1 MAKISDI
8 INARSQ
14 DNVVP
19 ERIRAARD
27 TTTGAT
33 DELYSNNVIE
43 ALGGDK
49 NLPNW
54 IKDVKT
60 VKNPT
65 IPVVGEIVK
74 VLGLDDDEGAKQ
86 GKGRTAVDKF
96 IEDFPKMQKDWKET
110 VEEDE
115 KWGKR
120 GWETV
125 KKIWKDAVHD
135 KMLEDIN
142 TERAKA
148 VDDAESVIGP
158 KFPGSTAISTFIT
171 KLLLPRT
178 TERVANTGDF
188 QAKDLALDVG
198 ENLAMAVPGAMWTGA
213 PVKAASLVGKGM
225 AKAGLGNTAASRVL
239 ANLPGHVT
247 NLSNKLAKSWGSNLP
262 GTVALGVGKTA
273 RNFAGNAVVPFAME
287 GADDIAYDEGE
298 GMDERAD
305 FSAGDALTG
314 AITNQVVNR
323 SLARLGQGLIPEAA
337 GSVEVRSPA
346 VLKMRQILRS
356 LGESSHKSGD
366 DFANSVRATAS
377 SPARPAG
384 TYTAGEVG
392 QFRNGA
398 GAIDDGMFAI
408 TPEEKADA
416 NIASAVLDA
425 IDNGDL
431 KLLPKETVNDMNTI
445 GKYADEF
452 SLGKEKKVAENNAKF
467 VQQEINKL
475 SDAGR
480 VNAGAIE
487 AKENQLAGL
496 SAGHDAGTI
505 GDKEYK
511 QQASK
516 VIREIEELSNNGD
529 AIANKISRLKQEGVT
544 KMNTAVR
551 NIAGQ
556 KDNALYGKP
565 QDYFNAG
572 GMFKKLA
579 RFDNA
584 GNYVE
589 GIPYTRTEIVD
600 ELGKHMPE
608 YVNYANWH
616 GKLSVEPTR
625 WQKIL
630 GWSTDNPTIQERL
643 LNDAKVA
650 IPTWAV
656 NKAGRADM
664 TKNLLKRIDVTD
676 EVKKDIEETHA
687 APGKRVRSKTAKAM
701 LDAGRGELSD
711 KSRKYLAYLAEHPD
725 AVKTGHSDPKERG
738 DFNLWLLT
746 EGRDLLEGTP
756 LHRPT
761 WEVK

>member
-14 DNVVP
+14 DNVIP
-19 ERIRAARD
+19 ERVRAARD

-33 DELYSNNVIE
+33 DELYTNNVIE
-43 ALGGDK
+43 ALGGDS

-65 IPVVGEIVK
+65 IPVIGEIVK
-74 VLGLDDDEGAKQ
+74 VIGLDDDEGAKQ

-96 IEDFPKMQKDWKET
+96 IEDFPKFQKDWKDA
-110 VEEDE
+110 VEGDE

-125 KKIWKDAVHD
+125 KSVWRQAVKDKAEEERKKAMYDAVND
-135 KMLEDIN
+135 G
-142 TERAKA
+142 T
-148 VDDAESVIGP
+148 VSG
-158 KFPGSTAISTFIT
+158 FIT
-171 KLLLPRT
+171 RGVFPRV
-178 TERVANTGDF
+178 TEHLANTGDYG
-188 QAKDLALDVG
+188 AKDAALDVV
-198 ENLAMAVPGAMWTGA
+198 ENFAMAVPGAMWTGA
-213 PVKAASLVGKGM
+213 PVKAASLIGKGM
-225 AKAGLGNTAASRVL
+225 AWRGLGNTAASRVL

-247 NLSNKLAKSWGSNLP
+247 NLSNKIAASWGRNLP
-262 GTVALGVGKTA
+262 GTVAMGVGKTA

-287 GADDIAYDEGE
+287 AADDIAYDEGE

-305 FSAGDALTG
+305 FSVGDALTG

-323 SLARLGQGLIPEAA
+323 GLARLGQGLIPEAA

-356 LGESSHKSGD
+356 LGQSSHKSGD

-377 SPARPAG
+377 RPARPAG

-398 GAIDDGMFAI
+398 GAVDDGVLAI

-416 NIASAVLDA
+416 SIASAVLDA

-431 KLLPKETVNDMNTI
+431 KLLPKETVNDLNTI

-452 SLGKEKKVAENNAKF
+452 SLGREKKVAENNAKF
-467 VQQEINKL
+467 VQQEIDKL

-496 SAGHDAGTI
+496 SAEHDAGTI

-516 VIREIEELSNNGD
+516 VIREIEELSNKGD
-529 AIANKISRLKQEGVT
+529 VIANKISRLKQEGVT

-556 KDNALYGKP
+556 KENALYGKP
-565 QDYFNAG
+565 EDYFNAG

-589 GIPYTRTEIVD
+589 GIPYTRAEIVD

-616 GKLSVEPTR
+616 GKPSVEPTR
-625 WQKIL
+625 MQKII

-656 NKAGRADM
+656 NKAGRAEM
-664 TKNLLKRIDVTD
+664 TKNLLKRIDATD
-676 EVKKDIEETHA
+676 EIKKDIEETHA
-687 APGKRVRSKTAKAM
+687 APGQRVRSKTAKAI
-701 LDAGRGELSD
+701 LDAGSGELSD

>member
-65 IPVVGEIVK
+65 IPVVEEIVK
-74 VLGLDDDEGAKQ
+74 VIGLDDDEGAKQ

-96 IEDFPKMQKDWKET
+96 IEDFPKFQKDWKDA
-110 VEEDE
+110 VEGDE
-115 KWGKR
+115 KWGER
-120 GWETV
+120 GWKTV
-125 KKIWKDAVHD
+125 KSVWKQAVKDRAEEERKKAMYDAVHD
-135 KMLEDIN
+135 GTVSGFITRLLFPRA
-142 TERAKA
+142 TER
-148 VDDAESVIGP
+148 I
-158 KFPGSTAISTFIT
+158 
-171 KLLLPRT
+171 
-178 TERVANTGDF
+178 ANTGDF
-188 QAKDLALDVG
+188 QPKDIALDIG
-198 ENLAMAVPGAMWTGA
+198 ENLAMSVPGAMWTGA
-213 PVKAASLVGKGM
+213 PVKAASIVGRGM

-247 NLSNKLAKSWGSNLP
+247 NLSNKIATSWGKNLP
-262 GTVALGVGKTA
+262 GTIALGVGKTG
-273 RNFAGNAVVPFAME
+273 RNFIGNAVVPFAME
-287 GADDIAYDEGE
+287 GIDDLAYDEGE
-298 GMDERAD
+298 GMDQRAD

-377 SPARPAG
+377 RSARPAG

-398 GAIDDGMFAI
+398 GAIDDGMLAI

-416 NIASAVLDA
+416 SIASAVLDA

-431 KLLPKETVNDMNTI
+431 KLLPKETVNDLNTI
-445 GKYADEF
+445 GKYVDEF
-452 SLGKEKKVAENNAKF
+452 SLGREKKVAENNAKF

-496 SAGHDAGTI
+496 TAGHEAGTI

-511 QQASK
+511 QQANK
-516 VIREIEELSNNGD
+516 VIQEIEELSNNGD
-529 AIANKISRLKQEGVT
+529 VIANKISRLKQERVN

-556 KDNALYGKP
+556 KDNALYGNVA
-565 QDYFNAG
+565 DYFNADA
-572 GMFKKLA
+572 MFNKLA
-579 RFDNA
+579 RFDKD
-584 GNYVE
+584 GKYVE
-589 GIPYTRTEIVD
+589 GIPYTMPEILG
-600 ELGKHMPE
+600 ELDKHMPE

-616 GKLSVEPTR
+616 GKPSVEPTR
-625 WQKIL
+625 MQKIL
-630 GWSTDNPTIQERL
+630 GLTDTPTIQERL

-664 TKNLLKRIDVTD
+664 TKNLLKRIDATD
-676 EVKKDIEETHA
+676 TVKQEIEETHA
-687 APGKRVRSKTAKAM
+687 APGQRVRSKTAKAI
-701 LDAGRGELSD
+701 LDAGSGELSD

-761 WEVK
+761 WEIK

>member
-8 INARSQ
+8 INVRSQ

-33 DELYSNNVIE
+33 DELYTNNVIE

-54 IKDVKT
+54 IEDVKT
-60 VKNPT
+60 VKKPT
-65 IPVVGEIVK
+65 IPVVEEIVK
-74 VLGLDDDEGAKQ
+74 VIGLDDDEGAKK

-96 IEDFPKMQKDWKET
+96 IEYFPKMQKDWKDA
-110 VEEDE
+110 VEGDE

-125 KKIWKDAVHD
+125 KSVWRQAVKDKAEEERKKAMYDAVHD
-135 KMLEDIN
+135 GTVPGFITRHVLPRM
-142 TERAKA
+142 TER
-148 VDDAESVIGP
+148 
-158 KFPGSTAISTFIT
+158 
-171 KLLLPRT
+171 L
-178 TERVANTGDF
+178 ANTGDWDT
-188 QAKDLALDVG
+188 KDAVLDII
-198 ENLAMAVPGAMWTGA
+198 ENAAMFVPGAMWTKA
-213 PVKAASLVGKGM
+213 PVKAASLIGKGM
-225 AKAGLGNTAASRVL
+225 AWRGLGNTAASRVL
-239 ANLPGHVT
+239 TNLPGHVT
-247 NLSNKLAKSWGSNLP
+247 NLSNKIAASWGRNLP
-262 GTVALGVGKTA
+262 DTVALGVGRTA

-287 GADDIAYDEGE
+287 AADDIAYDEGE

-314 AITNQVVNR
+314 AITNHVVNR
-323 SLARLGQGLIPEAA
+323 AMAKIGRAILPEVTGSIEARPEGLN
-337 GSVEVRSPA
+337 
-346 VLKMRQILRS
+346 KMRQILRTLS
-356 LGESSHKSGD
+356 QSSHKSGD

-377 SPARPAG
+377 RPVRPAG

-398 GAIDDGMFAI
+398 GAIEDGMFAI

-431 KLLPKETVNDMNTI
+431 KLLPKETVNDLNTI

-452 SLGKEKKVAENNAKF
+452 SLGREKKVAENNAKF
-467 VQQEINKL
+467 VQQEIDKL
-475 SDAGR
+475 YDAGR
-480 VNAGAIE
+480 VNTGAIE

-496 SAGHDAGTI
+496 SAEHDAGTI

-516 VIREIEELSNNGD
+516 VIREIEELSNKGD
-529 AIANKISRLKQEGVT
+529 AIANKISRLKQEGVN

-556 KDNALYGKP
+556 KGNALYGKP

-572 GMFKKLA
+572 AMFKKLA

-589 GIPYTRTEIVD
+589 GIPYTRAEIVD

-616 GKLSVEPTR
+616 GKPSVEPTR
-625 WQKIL
+625 MKKFFGL
-630 GWSTDNPTIQERL
+630 TGNPTAGEVMF
-643 LNDAKVA
+643 NVAKVA
-650 IPTWAV
+650 TPTWAV
-656 NKAGRADM
+656 NKAGRSEMA
-664 TKNLLKRIDVTD
+664 KNILQRFDLTD

-687 APGKRVRSKTAKAM
+687 APGQRVRSKAAREI
-701 LDAGRGELSD
+701 LSGGNLSD
-711 KSRKYLAYLAEHPD
+711 KSRKYLAYLADHPD
-725 AVKTGHSDPKERG
+725 AVKTGHSDPKERS

-746 EGRDLLEGTP
+746 EGRDILEGTP
-756 LHRPT
+756 LHRPV